1 MENSLDV
8 LECELIPALG
18 DRGQNLFFTLKN
30 WLLHLLQHLQPPNFA
45 DLQIAQIISER
56 FAISITRATIN

>member
-30 WLLHLLQHLQPPNFA
+30 SLLHLLLQYPKSPKVTMA
-45 DLQIAQIISER
+45 EVW
-56 FAISITRATIN
+56 